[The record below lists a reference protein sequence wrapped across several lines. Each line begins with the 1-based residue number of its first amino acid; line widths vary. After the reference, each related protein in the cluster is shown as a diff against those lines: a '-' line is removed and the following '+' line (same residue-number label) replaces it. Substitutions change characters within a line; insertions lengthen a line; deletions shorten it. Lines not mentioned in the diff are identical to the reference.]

1 MADYI
6 HPDSIEYKLNLGR
19 VPPEPQEGIIWRGMS
34 GGEYKNLLE
43 QGFLESKGDY
53 NIGESQK
60 GLTIFSS
67 NPRTAEMYAHDFAPR
82 EFKATPESSAYVV
95 GIRKPSGAI
104 PQTQINPSEFGVTG
118 QIPIEDILSV
128 YRGNVFRPRS
138 DRQRAVL
145 DWQEMSL
152 PERRLPQDE
161 PRSTDLAEYAPIPEP
176 VNLPSTDLV
185 EQRPGLPRLTGIGQ
199 VFRGIGSMIG
209 GPKLRAVRKL
219 ITMAQQGYELLPE
232 EQKLLGDVLDMEALT
247 KPIPGTGRGLEY
259 FRQLLGMK
267 PRSLEE
273 AYPDLREKLGLQVRY
288 SEDTNVVRDLLN
300 HTDEDN
306 FALLTLQEQFNPE
319 ATISDLH
326 SVRQQMYENTQKA
339 LEHLPDE
346 ITVYR
351 YGRTHGDEVASF
363 STNPEYRGV
372 SRAEKRDRIAYTV
385 NKKDILAAPDAIL
398 PKDQYRFPG
407 EDEVIIRGDKVTPQ
421 QGGITSLPMDLASRM
436 ARAGEQKFDIE
447 HLYDTIFKARNA
459 CHKHISPYACWWRLN
474 ALPITFDDFIY

>member
-1 MADYI
+1 M
-6 HPDSIEYKLNLGR
+6 
-19 VPPEPQEGIIWRGMS
+19 Q
-34 GGEYKNLLE
+34 
-43 QGFLESKGDY
+43 
-53 NIGESQK
+53 
-60 GLTIFSS
+60 
-67 NPRTAEMYAHDFAPR
+67 
-82 EFKATPESSAYVV
+82 
-95 GIRKPSGAI
+95 
-104 PQTQINPSEFGVTG
+104 
-118 QIPIEDILSV
+118 
-128 YRGNVFRPRS
+128 
-138 DRQRAVL
+138 
-145 DWQEMSL
+145 
-152 PERRLPQDE
+152 
-161 PRSTDLAEYAPIPEP
+161 
-176 VNLPSTDLV
+176 
-185 EQRPGLPRLTGIGQ
+185 
-199 VFRGIGSMIG
+199 
-209 GPKLRAVRKL
+209 AVRKL

-247 KPIPGTGRGLEY
+247 KQIPGTGRGLEY

-267 PRSLEE
+267 PRSPEE

-339 LEHLPDE
+339 LEHHPDE

-407 EDEVIIRGDKVTPQ
+407 EDEVIIRGDKVTPLVTKAA
-421 QGGITSLPMDLASRM
+421 GGFIDKPLYG
-436 ARAGEQKFDIE
+436 RA
-447 HLYDTIFKARNA
+447 
-459 CHKHISPYACWWRLN
+459 
-474 ALPITFDDFIY
+474 